1 MPRRHEPPE
10 GNSLARNIE
19 IKARVADL
27 QAVAKAAERLGA
39 QGPTEILQDDS
50 FFPCPDGRLKLR
62 GFADGTGE
70 LIFYR
75 RADQAGPKESFYL
88 RSRTTEPETLRESL
102 VLAYGSAGRVR
113 KKRLLYLHG
122 RTRIHLDEVQGLGC
136 FVELEVVLQGDE
148 PAQDGVR
155 EARRLMEGLSIDT
168 TQLVEGAYV
177 DLLRS
182 ATPALADALKASLA
196 QRHRE
201 GGRHYHGMA
210 HVEAL
215 LRWLDR
221 SRDLAADAKAI
232 EAAIWF
238 HDAVYDPRSQ
248 TNEADSARLARSEL
262 GRLCWPEA
270 AISRV
275 EAMVLAT
282 ADHAPRGDNADEDLR
297 LFLDLDLSILG
308 QAPPVYAAYVEAIRA
323 EYHWVD
329 EAGYR
334 AGRRRVLEHFLAK
347 PAIYQT
353 ARWRAAWEAQARD
366 NLRGEL
372 ARLID

>member
-1 MPRRHEPPE
+1 MA
-10 GNSLARNIE
+10 LNIE

-27 QAVAKAAERLGA
+27 QAVARAAERMGA
-39 QGPTEILQDDS
+39 QGPTEIIQDDS
-50 FFPCPDGRLKLR
+50 FFPCPNGRLKLR
-62 GFADGTGE
+62 GFTDGTGE

-88 RSRTTEPETLRESL
+88 RSHTTQPEVLRESL

-122 RTRIHLDEVQGLGC
+122 RTRIHLDEVQGLGG
-136 FVELEVVLQGDE
+136 FVELEVVLREGDAPE
-148 PAQDGVR
+148 DGVR
-155 EARRLMEGLSIDT
+155 EAHALMEGLSIDA
-168 TQLVEGAYV
+168 TQLIEGAYV
-177 DLLRS
+177 DLLNS
-182 ATPALADALKASLA
+182 ATPALPQSLKESLA
-196 QRHRE
+196 HRHRE
-201 GGRHYHGMA
+201 SGRHYHGMA

-232 EAAIWF
+232 EAAIWV
-238 HDAVYDPRSQ
+238 HDAVYDTHSK
-248 TNEADSARLARSEL
+248 TNEADSAALARREL
-262 GRLCWPEA
+262 GALGWPEA
-270 AISRV
+270 SIARI

-282 ADHAPRGDNADEDLR
+282 AGHAPAGEDADEDLR

-308 QAPPVYAAYVEAIRA
+308 QPPQVYAAYAEAIRA

-329 EAGYR
+329 EPSYR
-334 AGRRRVLEHFLAK
+334 ARRRGVLEHFLAK

-353 ARWRAAWEAQARD
+353 ARWRAAWEAQARE
-366 NLRGEL
+366 NIRGEL
-372 ARLID
+372 SRLHE